1 MNKIMRTSFFVL
13 VGLLLLSLTGCVG
26 LSATVEE
33 GLVLGQSYRLESG
46 ETIDH
51 DLTVI
56 GGSVVIE
63 DDATVNG
70 DLAVMGG
77 NVTVDGTIDGNVS
90 VIGGTLSLE
99 DNAVVRGDVTG
110 LGGTIH
116 KAKEAVIEGREMRA
130 NRPWNVTTMR
140 TPPVNVVLDP
150 IGGFLGAI
158 FQALAL
164 GALAVLVNLFAAR
177 LMDRT
182 GRSAVAQ
189 PIASG
194 GVGLLTVVVAP
205 ALLILMAI
213 TIILL
218 PISLLGFAAVGIAA
232 LFGWISLAL
241 MVGWQL
247 AQWLKQPWSEPV
259 IAGVGAVVL
268 SLVGSLLN
276 VMPCIGWTVNFLIW
290 MIALGATVLTRFGTQ
305 IYPAPYDPIRPMVPP
320 TYEAGDSGAR
330 VYDAPRE
337 DR

>member
-1 MNKIMRTSFFVL
+1 MNKIIRASFFVL
-13 VGLLLLSLTGCVG
+13 AGLLLLTLTGCVG
-26 LSATVEE
+26 VSTTIDE

-46 ETIDH
+46 EILDH

-56 GGSVVIE
+56 GGSVAIE

-77 NVTVDGTIDGNVS
+77 NVTVDGIIDGDVS

-99 DNAVVRGDVTG
+99 DNAVVRGDVTD

-116 KAKEAVIEGREMRA
+116 KAKEAVIEGKEMRA
-130 NRPWNVTTMR
+130 DRPWNVTTMR
-140 TPPVNVVLDP
+140 TPPVNVILDP

-189 PIASG
+189 PVASG
-194 GVGLLTVVVAP
+194 GVGLLTVIVAP
-205 ALLILMAI
+205 ALLILMAV
-213 TIILL
+213 TIILI
-218 PISLLGFAAVGIAA
+218 PVSLLGFVAVGIAA

-241 MVGWQL
+241 MVGWQI

-268 SLVGSLLN
+268 SLVSSMLN
-276 VMPCIGWTVNFLIW
+276 IIPCIGWTVNFLIW
-290 MIALGATVLTRFGTQ
+290 MVALGATILTRFGTQ
-305 IYPAPYDPIRPMVPP
+305 MYPVPYAPIRPVVP
-320 TYEAGDSGAR
+320 TAGAADDSGAR
-330 VYDAPRE
+330 IYEAPRE
-337 DR
+337 E